1 MTRDTIDTLRWNE
14 EEDAIL
20 RRMVAEGALDEE
32 IGRALD
38 RVPGG
43 VQRRRQVMGLRL
55 LSGARYPGQR
65 KNSDLQALRDL
76 HRQSPGLSVEE
87 QMRRTG
93 LTENQVEYLRRVLG
107 IQKVSRADGNMGPAR
122 VGEPTDADGGEPE
135 VDCGPVPGWPLDL
148 FAGENVRVAPA
159 VQRLRWDPGAGLTI
173 T

>member
-65 KNSDLQALRDL
+65 KNADLQALRDL

-122 VGEPTDADGGEPE
+122 VGEPIDADGGEPE
-135 VDCGPVPGWPLDL
+135 VYCGPVPGWPLDL
-148 FAGENVRVAPA
+148 FTGENLRVAPA

>member
-1 MTRDTIDTLRWNE
+1 
-14 EEDAIL
+14 
-20 RRMVAEGALDEE
+20 
-32 IGRALD
+32 
-38 RVPGG
+38 
-43 VQRRRQVMGLRL
+43 
-55 LSGARYPGQR
+55 
-65 KNSDLQALRDL
+65 
-76 HRQSPGLSVEE
+76 
-87 QMRRTG
+87 MRRTG

-122 VGEPTDADGGEPE
+122 VGDPTDADGGELE

>member
-1 MTRDTIDTLRWNE
+1 MIRDTIEAMRWNE

-38 RVPGG
+38 RAPGG
-43 VQRRRQVMGLRL
+43 VQRRRQVMRL
-55 LSGARYPGQR
+55 KSAPSARYPGQR
-65 KNSDLQALRDL
+65 KMADLEALRDL

-93 LTENQVEYLRRVLG
+93 LTQNQVEYLRRVLG
-107 IQKVSRADGNMGPAR
+107 IQKVSRADGNMGPSKVAD
-122 VGEPTDADGGEPE
+122 PTDADGIEEGH
-135 VDCGPVPGWPLDL
+135 DCGPVPGWPLDL
-148 FAGENVRVAPA
+148 FAGENLRVAPA

>member
-38 RVPGG
+38 RAPGG
-43 VQRRRQVMGLRL
+43 VQRRRQIMRLR
-55 LSGARYPGQR
+55 SAPSARYPGQR
-65 KNSDLQALRDL
+65 KNADLQALRDL

-107 IQKVSRADGNMGPAR
+107 IQTCTRRDGNMGPGR
-122 VGEPTDADGGEPE
+122 VQQPTDADGEE
-135 VDCGPVPGWPLDL
+135 ETADLGPVPGWPLDL
-148 FAGENVRVAPA
+148 FTRENLRVAPA
-159 VQRLRWDPGAGLTI
+159 VQRLRWDPGAGLTL

>member
-1 MTRDTIDTLRWNE
+1 MMRDTLDALKWSE

-20 RRMVAEGALDEE
+20 RRMVAEGKLDEE

-38 RVPGG
+38 RAPGG
-43 VQRRRQVMGLRL
+43 VQRRRQVMRIKQGL
-55 LSGARYPGQR
+55 SARYPGQR
-65 KNSDLQALRDL
+65 KNADLAALRDL

-93 LTENQVEYLRRVLG
+93 LNANQVEYLRRVLG
-107 IQKVSRADGNMGPAR
+107 IQKVSRADGNMVPYK
-122 VGEPTDADGGEPE
+122 VGDPRDQDAMEEGH
-135 VDCGPVPGWPLDL
+135 DCGPVPGWPLDL
-148 FAGENVRVAPA
+148 FAGENLRVPPA